1 MRLVRVLIAIA
12 MVGGLGLL
20 AWTNWI
26 EPQFDDDPEVA
37 PTAAP
42 TAPTPAP
49 TIPTAAP
56 PVVPPQGVTVT
67 SFRKGSSLLKV
78 VPEDRQQYLRAYFG
92 KGWID
97 ADNNCRD
104 TRQEVLA
111 RESLVP
117 VTKKCKIFQ
126 GKWLSYYDNKTW
138 TKSFEVQIDHLVP
151 LAEAWDSGAYQ
162 WDLAT
167 RIRYANDLGERR
179 GLVPTTTALNY
190 SKVADDPRW
199 YVPKVNACKYIAS
212 WIAVKGRWNMT
223 VDKREKEAIDKV
235 MKGCPD
241 SKLTITRA
249 KITLLPFAA
258 GTGTANNDIR
268 IDSIVY
274 GGTSEKIILRNKGKA
289 PVTLEG
295 WVVKDEAGYGQYR
308 MPKTVIPAGGTLTI
322 LSSKGTNRFD
332 KAGNPIQHAY
342 WGDVW
347 NNSGD
352 TATLIDGRRRVADTC
367 RYKGDNS
374 GKVRC

>member
-1 MRLVRVLIAIA
+1 MRFLRVLLAIVVIAVVA
-12 MVGGLGLL
+12 FV
-20 AWTNWI
+20 AWTDWL
-26 EPQFDDDPEVA
+26 EPQLDDEPDA
-37 PTAAP
+37 SPTA
-42 TAPTPAP
+42 TASATPAP
-49 TIPTAAP
+49 STAAP
-56 PVVPPQGVTVT
+56 PVTPATGVTVT
-67 SFRKGSSLLKV
+67 SFHKGSSLLKV
-78 VPEDRQQYLRAYFG
+78 VPEDRQQYLRAFFG

-111 RESLVP
+111 RESFVP
-117 VTKKCKIFQ
+117 VGKGCKIFQ

-167 RIRYANDLGERR
+167 RIRYANDLGEQRA
-179 GLVPTTTALNY
+179 LVPTTTDLNY
-190 SKVADDPRW
+190 AKVADDPQW
-199 YVPKVNACKYIAS
+199 YVPKVNACKCIAA

-235 MKGCPD
+235 MNGCPD

-258 GTGTANNDIR
+258 GTGNSNKDIK
-268 IDSIVY
+268 IDSIAY
-274 GGTSEKIILRNKGKA
+274 GGKSEKIVLRNKGKGPA
-289 PVTLEG
+289 TLEG

-352 TATLIDGRRRVADTC
+352 TATLLDGKRKVADTC
-367 RYKGDNS
+367 RYRGDNS